1 MGPLKLVFQLFHSL
15 SGLPPGFSCA
25 PLLANLGA
33 GKPVEV
39 VDPWMILKDR
49 VGEGFSDGVDPRCGE
64 EATEGLNRGQNLNHV
79 AEGTEPND
87 EDSLR

>member
-1 MGPLKLVFQLFHSL
+1 MGPLKLVFQFFHSL
-15 SGLPPGFSCA
+15 PGLTPGFSGA
-25 PLLANLGA
+25 PFLADLTT

-39 VDPWMILKDR
+39 IDPWMALEDR
-49 VGEGFSDGVDPRCGE
+49 VGEGFSDGIDPGCGE